1 MEFLGAD
8 SEFCTHVYCAT
19 NKLTRSSIQY
29 TQYTRPLT
37 GASSRTGLHGGMC
50 QCCRYVCCGL
60 MRRYFCPARTP
71 EKSPL
76 HGPHHLLVF
85 IRRLHCRVQGAFLV
99 CFRKDCPCTL
109 FVLTFFCLS
118 DRKTLIYLCKWGVC
132 LIGFPVK
139 HTIKIQWLYSLTLY
153 SFFTLN
159 SLPFAC

>member
-1 MEFLGAD
+1 MREEWIFWVLTQN
-8 SEFCTHVYCAT
+8 FVLMYTVQPT
-19 NKLTRSSIQY
+19 NLTRSSIQY

-76 HGPHHLLVF
+76 HRPYHLLVF

-109 FVLTFFCLS
+109 FVLSFFCLS

-132 LIGFPVK
+132 LIVFPVILSK
-139 HTIKIQWLYSLTLY
+139 FSGCI
-153 SFFTLN
+153 
-159 SLPFAC
+159 A